1 MTTVYLTGG
10 GPGAFAPLRKN
21 FARAVSELG
30 KARPLVA
37 YVGVATGDDPGF
49 FEMITGALDRKK
61 ARIEPVK
68 IAAPR
73 ANLRE
78 AKGLLDDCDLVFM
91 SGGDVD
97 QGMKTLRR
105 KGMDAALIDLAR
117 AGKPMFGVSAGSLML
132 AREWV
137 RFRGEGHERPQ
148 IFPCLGVAPIHV
160 DAHSEEDDWSELRIL
175 VDLLH
180 RRGDAKPVGYGLTR
194 KGGLRLSID
203 AGGVKK
209 RMMPIGSKIPRLVVK
224 GGAVVHA
231 KPLAPR

>member
-37 YVGVATGDDPGF
+37 YVGVATGDDPRF

-105 KGMDAALIDLAR
+105 KGMAGVLVDLAR

-132 AREWV
+132 AEEWV
-137 RFRGEGHERPQ
+137 RFPNDDAARAEL
-148 IFPCLGVAPIHV
+148 FPCLGIAPVHV
-160 DAHSEEDDWSELRIL
+160 DAHEEADNWDELRVL
-175 VDLLH
+175 VDLMR

-209 RMMPIGSKIPRLVVK
+209 RMMPVGSKIPRLVVK